1 MALHVIPCS
10 AVSSA
15 VTLVSPTMPCF
26 AATYADLNA
35 DATKPCAEA
44 MLMMRPHL
52 LRSIDGKANRVVWK
66 ADDRLMAK
74 IASHFSGG
82 KCCNE
87 ATCWI
92 PALLTRMSSRPN
104 ICSVCSIISRIA
116 AGFDISAGEN
126 DTRTLK
132 SEAILACTSAISSG
146 LPKPLRTISEP
157 AAAKALAM
165 PRPIPLVDPVTS
177 DTLPASTSRAAMFS
191 GLMAMFM
198 ARSYSGWMPQLPLA
212 PICRRQAMHRQCLLA
227 NDLIQYGYGNPS
239 GLILLNRFLGHIRRN
254 GIVLHQSWSARWP
267 RIGPHL
273 SWLDAGPGNR
283 RSVAVAARAVAH
295 VFQSSDRRNG

>member
-157 AAAKALAM
+157 AAAKALA
-165 PRPIPLVDPVTS
+165 I
-177 DTLPASTSRAAMFS
+177 AKANSTRGSRNQRHFTRKSLS
-191 GLMAMFM
+191 GRDVFRFDGNVHG
-198 ARSYSGWMPQLPLA
+198 ARSCSDG
-212 PICRRQAMHRQCLLA
+212 CRSSPSHQFAGGKPSTA
-227 NDLIQYGYGNPS
+227 NAY
-239 GLILLNRFLGHIRRN
+239 
-254 GIVLHQSWSARWP
+254 
-267 RIGPHL
+267 
-273 SWLDAGPGNR
+273 WLMI
-283 RSVAVAARAVAH
+283 
-295 VFQSSDRRNG
+295 